1 MIDGPRS
8 VNAVAGETVQ
18 FNCVVGFSGEGT
30 VDIKFS
36 VNNISISD
44 LTIRADFNESEL
56 FGFPN
61 SAKRSLTLTANALL
75 QYNNAEVLCIGLNYV
90 GGELFSAFSEVAIL
104 LVKGMF
110 IVLHILHSTCSIL
123 MI

>member
-1 MIDGPRS
+1 M
-8 VNAVAGETVQ
+8 AGETVR
-18 FNCVVGFSGEGT
+18 FNCVVWFSGEGT
-30 VDIKFS
+30 VDIIFL
-36 VNNISISD
+36 VNNISTSD
-44 LTIRADFNESEL
+44 PTIKADFTKSEL
-56 FGFPN
+56 FKFPN
-61 SAKRSLTLTANALL
+61 SATRSLTLTTNALL

-90 GGELFSAFSEVAIL
+90 GGELFAARSEVAIL